1 MRMKTGQTVQIMTG
15 RDKGKKG
22 KIIQMLPAESRVVVD
37 GVNKMFKHLKQ
48 RAGKTRQGRVNK
60 GERMEFF
67 GPIHMSNVKV
77 VEDVAP
83 AVEKKSSAD
92 KPKKAAVKKA
102 A

>member
-22 KIIQMLPAESRVVVD
+22 KIIQMLPAESRLVVD

-48 RAGKTRQGRVNK
+48 RAGKTRGGRANK

-67 GPIHMSNVKV
+67 GPIHMSNVKL

-83 AVEKKSSAD
+83 AAE
-92 KPKKAAVKKA
+92 KPKKDAAKKSA
-102 A
+102 